1 MTDHAIIAG
10 SGVIGL
16 SCALELVSSNR
27 KIGKLTIVSDYFP
40 DDGDTPPLYAST
52 RAGAHWRPMA
62 EDGNEF
68 KQRRR
73 FEAET
78 YQVIMGQLNR
88 GNTFDGTISKM
99 RALDYYDVHP
109 RKRLW
114 WTKILENYKK
124 IAKKSLPDGVQYGI
138 EYTTF
143 TIDAPK
149 YIQYLLREIKD
160 LAAKRGIVLVLER
173 RIVETIGSLHISYP
187 NAIVIN
193 ATGTGSL
200 KIDDV
205 KDQKCYVSR
214 GQVILVENQAS
225 KIDRTLSRIRENGV
239 DYVIPRPN
247 NGGVILGGCNW
258 INSYYS
264 GVDEELSNIIK
275 KNVCAM
281 DPIMGKPEDFKVI
294 KTSVGLRP
302 MRVGGPRVE
311 IDSERPW
318 LIHAYGLGGAGF
330 QSSRGVAQL
339 VGKLFD
345 RASQSTRSKL

>member
-1 MTDHAIIAG
+1 MTDHVIVVG
-10 SGVIGL
+10 CGVIGL
-16 SCALELVSSNR
+16 SCALELISKTS
-27 KIGKLTIVSDYFP
+27 KIAKLTLVSDYFP

-62 EDGNEF
+62 EDGDEF
-68 KQRRR
+68 KQRRM
-73 FEAET
+73 FERET
-78 YQVIMGQLNR
+78 YKIIMAELNR
-88 GNTFDGTISKM
+88 GNSFDGTVTKM

-114 WTKILENYKK
+114 WTKILEDYRK
-124 IAKKSLPDGVQYGI
+124 INKRSLPKGVNFGL

-149 YIQYLLREIKD
+149 YIQYLLREIKR
-160 LAAKRGIVLVLER
+160 LGSEKGVIVCLER
-173 RIVETIGSLHISYP
+173 RIVETIDSLHTSFP
-187 NAIVIN
+187 GAIIVN

-200 KIDDV
+200 KIEDI
-205 KDQKCYVSR
+205 KDNKCYVSR
-214 GQVILVENQAS
+214 GQVLLVEDKWA
-225 KIDRTLSRIRENGV
+225 KIDRTVSRIRENGV
-239 DYVIPRPN
+239 DYIIPRPS

-264 GVDEELSNIIK
+264 GVDEELSKIIK
-275 KNVCAM
+275 NNVCAM
-281 DPIMGKPEDFKVI
+281 DSIMGNPEDLKVI

-311 IDSERPW
+311 VDAQRPW

-330 QSSRGVAQL
+330 QSSRGVSRA
-339 VGKLFD
+339 VSKLYD
-345 RASQSTRSKL
+345 RASHSYLAKI